1 MSTRYLLTL
10 CTALVVGW
18 ALITGWMSA
27 LGRVGGENPPITDS
41 GLTAKSTMALFAD
54 GRVNGR
60 QLKVENTKGVVIL
73 QGTVDSDAATPTA
86 DIAKGLYGVKSG
98 VKNVKNAI
106 REEGTP
112 SRHEAVE
119 NSQGS
124 MEFDGKGRPVQPH
137 SLHAGR
143 IKLTIFSLCL
153 LSMRPFGHA

>member
-60 QLKVENTKGVVIL
+60 QLEVENTKGVVIL
-73 QGTVDSDAATPTA
+73 QGTVDSDTAKSTA
-86 DIAKGLYGVKSG
+86 DIAKGLDGVKT
-98 VKNVKNAI
+98 VKNALK
-106 REEGTP
+106 EEGTP
-112 SRHEAVE
+112 STREAVE

-124 MEFDGKGRPVQPH
+124 MELDVKGRPVQPH
-137 SLHAGR
+137 SLHASR

-153 LSMRPFGHA
+153 LSMRPLGHA

>member
-60 QLKVENTKGVVIL
+60 QLEVENTKGVVII
-73 QGTVDSDAATPTA
+73 QGTVNSDAAKSTA
-86 DIAKGLYGVKSG
+86 DIAKGLDGVKTL
-98 VKNVKNAI
+98 KNAL

-112 SRHEAVE
+112 ATREAVE
-119 NSQGS
+119 NIQGS
-124 MEFDGKGRPVQPH
+124 MEFDVKGRPVQPH
-137 SLHAGR
+137 SLHASR

-153 LSMRPFGHA
+153 LSMRPLGHA

>member
-60 QLKVENTKGVVIL
+60 QLEVENTKGVVIL
-73 QGTVDSDAATPTA
+73 QGTVDSETAKSTA
-86 DIAKGLYGVKSG
+86 DIAKGLDGVKT
-98 VKNVKNAI
+98 VKNALK
-106 REEGTP
+106 EEGTP
-112 SRHEAVE
+112 STREAVE

-124 MEFDGKGRPVQPH
+124 MELNVKGRPVQPH
-137 SLHAGR
+137 SVHASR

-153 LSMRPFGHA
+153 LSMRPLGHA